1 MKKVCRESPK
11 VTVSSEGILFTFGRT
26 FSAGSSCSADG
37 GAARS
42 VQLSP
47 LSCDLECVTHRIRD
61 SFLSPAFHFNKSFH
75 AHGLIRGTFLFVGS
89 EVIYGNSRNNV
100 CRKKD
105 ASCWHALPFPG
116 TDVLFWLDKYR
127 VYWVFS
133 TDVKRNTKEKENGSI
148 CEPGRVIWTGDSKLL
163 NLLLDSILKY
173 AGFKKYC
180 WSNYGAKCSCF
191 HKGRLC
197 LPNLLIFSECIKQTV
212 DTAQVTEIVYLKI
225 PSPLPNTFKIGQGNY
240 KPGVT
245 CESGADQ
252 ENGKLG

>member
-75 AHGLIRGTFLFVGS
+75 AHGLIRSTFLFVGS

-105 ASCWHALPFPG
+105 ASCWHALPFQELTFSSDLTNTG
-116 TDVLFWLDKYR
+116 CIEFLVLMWNETQRRKR
-127 VYWVFS
+127 MVVFAS
-133 TDVKRNTKEKENGSI
+133 LEG
-148 CEPGRVIWTGDSKLL
+148 
-163 NLLLDSILKY
+163 
-173 AGFKKYC
+173 
-180 WSNYGAKCSCF
+180 
-191 HKGRLC
+191 
-197 LPNLLIFSECIKQTV
+197 
-212 DTAQVTEIVYLKI
+212 
-225 PSPLPNTFKIGQGNY
+225 
-240 KPGVT
+240 
-245 CESGADQ
+245 
-252 ENGKLG
+252 